1 MPRPTNLPAKHN
13 HSHDFAAAVQP
24 IPGSTVGA
32 LERDQMTRARLPL
45 PRRPLGRTA
54 TTIAMA
60 GALVLLGAVEAMAQ
74 ASSGRALISRTEL
87 EAFAASVE
95 RAAAS
100 GGGDQQR
107 AEAAALRERLR
118 DGDFKVGDKIVLHT
132 ANTFGLPEQ
141 TLAFLNDTVVVRD
154 ARVIRMPNMSD
165 LSLTGVL
172 RSELDS
178 AINAHVARYLRNVRI
193 HAEPLVQVLVSGPVG
208 SPGYLYL
215 APDML
220 VADVLNRAGPSSSA
234 DLTRTQVKR
243 IGKVIVKGD
252 SLQSAIRSGATLDRM
267 DLESGDEVAVAE
279 RKAPRDWRTYLGV
292 VTAIGSLS
300 YLILRLTGK

>member
-1 MPRPTNLPAKHN
+1 
-13 HSHDFAAAVQP
+13 
-24 IPGSTVGA
+24 
-32 LERDQMTRARLPL
+32 MTRTRTSAR
-45 PRRPLGRTA
+45 RRPVGRTA
-54 TTIAMA
+54 AMIALA
-60 GALVLLGAVEAMAQ
+60 GTLALLGARDVAAQ
-74 ASSGRALISRTEL
+74 ESSGRALISRPEL

-132 ANTFGLPEQ
+132 DNTFGLPEQ
-141 TLAFLNDTVVVRD
+141 TLALLNDTVVVRE
-154 ARVIRMPNMSD
+154 ARMIRMPNMSD
-165 LSLTGVL
+165 LSLAGVL

-178 AINAHVARYLRNVRI
+178 VLNAHVARYLRNVRV

-208 SPGYLYL
+208 RPGYLYL

-220 VADVLNRAGPSSSA
+220 VADVLNQAGPASSA
-234 DLTRTQVKR
+234 DLTKTKVKR
-243 IGKVIVKGD
+243 IGKVVVKED
-252 SLQSAIRSGATLDRM
+252 SLQAAIRSGATLDRM
-267 DLESGDEVAVAE
+267 ALESGDEIAVAE
-279 RKAPRDWRTYLGV
+279 RKAPRDWKTYLGV

-300 YLILRLTGK
+300 YLILRLVGK